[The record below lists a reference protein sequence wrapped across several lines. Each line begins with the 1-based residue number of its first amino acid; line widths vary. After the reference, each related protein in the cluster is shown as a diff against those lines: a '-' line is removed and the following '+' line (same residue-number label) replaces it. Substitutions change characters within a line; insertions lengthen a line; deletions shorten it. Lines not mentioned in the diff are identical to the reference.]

1 MLEEFSEEVRGA
13 LAQATQTLKNNQFK
27 EPSIEAVSLVANA
40 LKLNKISLYL
50 NYNKALSN
58 SEQFAISKLLARR
71 LNHEPLEYL
80 TGYVNFMGLDFMIEP
95 PVLIPRPET
104 EVLVE
109 TLVEVARDKKNP
121 IIFDIG
127 TGCGAIG
134 IASLKFLPNAR
145 VYASDIIDLRLAR
158 RNAIK
163 LKVSERIRFLRG
175 DLLHPFFEESCGKG
189 KADFIVS
196 NPPYIPSSEIPSL
209 QPEIRFFESH
219 TALDGGEDGLFFIRE
234 LIKTSVVKL
243 KKSGML
249 LLEISPEQADTVKKE
264 ALKYF
269 ESVDFIKDFFGR
281 TRVFLAKYPK
291 LKKS

>member
-50 NYNKALSN
+50 NYNKALSDF
-58 SEQFAISKLLARR
+58 EQSAISKLLTRR

-80 TGYVNFMGLDFMIEP
+80 TGQVNFMGLDFMIEP

-127 TGCGAIG
+127 TGCGIIG
-134 IASLKFLPNAR
+134 IASLKFLPSAR
-145 VYASDIIDLRLAR
+145 VYASDIIDPRLAR

-163 LKVSERIRFLRG
+163 QGVSERISFLRG
-175 DLLHPFFEESCGKG
+175 DLLTPFSGE
-189 KADFIVS
+189 ADFIVS
-196 NPPYIPSSEIPSL
+196 NPPYIPSSEIPFL
-209 QPEIRFFESH
+209 QPEIKFFESH

-234 LIKTSVVKL
+234 LIRTSGAKL
-243 KKSGML
+243 KKTGML
-249 LLEISPEQADTVKKE
+249 LLEISPEQANTIKKE
-264 ALKYF
+264 ALKHF

>member
-1 MLEEFSEEVRGA
+1 MLEEFSGEVRGA
-13 LAQATQTLKNNQFK
+13 LTRATQTLKNNQFE
-27 EPSIEAVSLVANA
+27 EPSGETVSLVANA
-40 LKLNKISLYL
+40 LKLDKVSLYI
-50 NYNKALSN
+50 NYNKALSD
-58 SEQFAISKLLARR
+58 SEQSAISRLLSRR

-80 TGYVNFMGLDFMIEP
+80 TGQVNFMGLDFMIEP

-109 TLVEVARDKKNP
+109 TLLNLAKDKKNP

-127 TGCGAIG
+127 TGCGIIG

-145 VYASDIIDLRLAR
+145 IYASDIIDLRLAQ

-163 LKVSERIRFLRG
+163 QEVSKRISFLRG
-175 DLLHPFFEESCGKG
+175 NLLHPFKG

-196 NPPYIPSSEIPSL
+196 NPPYIPSSEISSL
-209 QPEIRFFESH
+209 QPEIKFFESH
-219 TALDGGEDGLFFIRE
+219 TALDGGKDGLFFIRE
-234 LIKTSVVKL
+234 LIRTSGDKL
-243 KKSGML
+243 KKTGML

-269 ESVDFIKDFFGR
+269 KSVDFIKDFFGR
-281 TRVFLAKYPK
+281 TRVFIAKYPK
-291 LKKS
+291 KNKGL

>member
-1 MLEEFSEEVRGA
+1 MLEEFSGEVRGA
-13 LAQATQTLKNNQFK
+13 LARTTQTLKNNQFK
-27 EPSIEAVSLVANA
+27 KPSIEAVSLVANA

-58 SEQFAISKLLARR
+58 PEQSAISKLLTRR

-80 TGYVNFMGLDFMIEP
+80 TGQVNFMGLDFIIEP

-127 TGCGAIG
+127 TGCGIIG
-134 IASLKFLPNAR
+134 IASLKFLPSAR
-145 VYASDIIDLRLAR
+145 VYASDIIDPRLAR

-163 LKVSERIRFLRG
+163 QGVSERISFLRG
-175 DLLHPFFEESCGKG
+175 DLLTPFSGE
-189 KADFIVS
+189 ADFIVS
-196 NPPYIPSSEIPSL
+196 NPPYIPSSEIPFL
-209 QPEIRFFESH
+209 QPEIKFFESH

-234 LIKTSVVKL
+234 LIRTSGAKL
-243 KKSGML
+243 KKTGML
-249 LLEISPEQADTVKKE
+249 LLEISPEQANTIKKE
-264 ALKYF
+264 ALKHF

-291 LKKS
+291 FIKS